1 MALAETPRSALARC
15 ERIISAGMESFIEVG
30 KALAEVRDSKL
41 YEGKYKTFEDY
52 CEQRWEFGR
61 HCGYLLISAAKVMES
76 VDNCQ
81 HRPANEAQARELG
94 KAPEKDR
101 KKVMKAAAAAAPKD
115 DKGKPKITAAII
127 EKAVSD
133 TVPLNE
139 AMGKTKPKKP
149 AKAKSEPDTPKAEKV
164 IDGCGNVVTDPHLM
178 IVFKA
183 RADFKAIQNQIRA
196 LQKAVKEMGDAKHEG
211 AALFV
216 NLQGHDIALDAL
228 WAAFK
233 FEMPYALCPFCKGKG
248 VGKCKQCR
256 NAGFM
261 PKNIYTVVP
270 EESRWPEAVGT
281 T

>member
-1 MALAETPRSALARC
+1 
-15 ERIISAGMESFIEVG
+15 MESFIEVG

-61 HCGYLLISAAKVMES
+61 HRGYLLISAAKVMES

-81 HRPANEAQARELG
+81 HRPANEAQARALG
-94 KAPEKDR
+94 EAPEKDR

-127 EKAVSD
+127 TQVIESD
-133 TVPLNE
+133 TVPLSE
-139 AMGKTKPKKP
+139 AMKKD
-149 AKAKSEPDTPKAEKV
+149 KKSAKSKPEKKPDTPKAEKI

-178 IVFKA
+178 IVFNA
-183 RADFKAIQNQIRA
+183 RAHFKAIQNQIRA
-196 LQKAVKEMGDAKHEG
+196 LQKAVKDMGDAKHEG

-216 NLQGHDIALDAL
+216 NLQGHDIALEAL

-261 PKNIYTVVP
+261 PKNIYSVVP